1 MAKLLSLEKVSVKFG
16 GLVAL
21 NEIDLSVN
29 SGEIVALIGPN
40 GAGKTTLFNLLTG
53 VYKPTSGTIHYMGQN
68 ITKLEPFDR
77 ARLGIARTF
86 QNTRLIKNMTVLE
99 NVLVAH
105 PDCNSE
111 SILGSLFLFGKGR
124 RRRDAIAR
132 ECIDLLEVVG
142 LHRKLDEWA
151 GNLPYGEQRLLEIA
165 RAMATGCKV
174 LLLDEPAAGM
184 NGPEKKQLA
193 DKIGYLSRNFNLDMV
208 LIEHDMG
215 LIMNIADKIVVLD
228 HGHKI
233 AEGPPE
239 EIQQNPKV
247 ISAYLG
253 GEDDD
258 FDGE

>member
-1 MAKLLSLEKVSVKFG
+1 MLAPELLRYVDDYRMMLLGLAIVLMMIFKPSGFWGEKHRTINFYSSQKGDQHMAKLLSLEKVSVKFG

-151 GNLPYGEQRLLEIA
+151 GNLLRGAETIGNCACHGYRLQ
-165 RAMATGCKV
+165 G
-174 LLLDEPAAGM
+174 AA
-184 NGPEKKQLA
+184 A
-193 DKIGYLSRNFNLDMV
+193 
-208 LIEHDMG
+208 
-215 LIMNIADKIVVLD
+215 
-228 HGHKI
+228 
-233 AEGPPE
+233 
-239 EIQQNPKV
+239 
-247 ISAYLG
+247 
-253 GEDDD
+253 
-258 FDGE
+258 

>member
-1 MAKLLSLEKVSVKFG
+1 M
-16 GLVAL
+16 
-21 NEIDLSVN
+21 
-29 SGEIVALIGPN
+29 
-40 GAGKTTLFNLLTG
+40 
-53 VYKPTSGTIHYMGQN
+53 
-68 ITKLEPFDR
+68 
-77 ARLGIARTF
+77 
-86 QNTRLIKNMTVLE
+86 
-99 NVLVAH
+99 
-105 PDCNSE
+105 
-111 SILGSLFLFGKGR
+111 
-124 RRRDAIAR
+124 
-132 ECIDLLEVVG
+132 
-142 LHRKLDEWA
+142 
-151 GNLPYGEQRLLEIA
+151 EIA